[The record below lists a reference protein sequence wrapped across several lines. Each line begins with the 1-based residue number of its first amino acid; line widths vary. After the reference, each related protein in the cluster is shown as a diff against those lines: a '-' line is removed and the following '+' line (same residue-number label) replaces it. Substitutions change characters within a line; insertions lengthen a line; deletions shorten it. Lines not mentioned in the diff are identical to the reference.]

1 MILNYL
7 EYINSGVP
15 TSDDVSQIEVELAIK
30 TVEHYVVKHFLGW
43 DVYKNITQNPSDYED
58 VINGNEEVVGL
69 KVAIV
74 HIVHSYVLWDRYRVS
89 RFGSVVKKDEYS
101 EHPEEQY
108 LYNVCKQHYEI
119 GIGFLLDCCEFLNII
134 PQETNH
140 LVFGELFL

>member
-15 TSDDVSQIEVELAIK
+15 TSDDVSQREVELAIK
-30 TVEHYVVKHFLGW
+30 TVEHYVVKQFIGRDL
-43 DVYKNITQNPSDYED
+43 YKVITQNPTVYED
-58 VINGNEEVVGL
+58 VVDGNDEVIGL
-69 KVAIV
+69 KVSIV
-74 HIVHSYVLWDRYRVS
+74 HLVHSYILWDRYRVT

-101 EHPEEQY
+101 EHPSEQS
-108 LYNVCKQHYEI
+108 LYNVCKEHYEI
-119 GIGFLLDCCEFLNII
+119 GIGFLLDCCEFLNIK